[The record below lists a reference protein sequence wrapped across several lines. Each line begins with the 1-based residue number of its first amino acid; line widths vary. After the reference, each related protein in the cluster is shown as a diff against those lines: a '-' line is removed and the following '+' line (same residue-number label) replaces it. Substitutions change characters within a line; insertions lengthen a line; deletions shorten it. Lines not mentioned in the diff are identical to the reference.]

1 MSTEYTRLI
10 IRQGA
15 ENERQDVLF
24 RSGEPAYVTN
34 YKRLFVGDGAT
45 LGGVPVGMRFL
56 GFVEFDP
63 NSDVVERVNPGYT
76 GDIVFETQQNLLFV
90 LSGDDYR
97 NKNNYISIN
106 KTPVPDNITIYNNNG
121 RLSLITNSLHFGYFA
136 NFSIGRGLEKNPTN
150 LFAMRMKDPG
160 VGLEFDTQDRIAIKR
175 ESVSNDLL
183 AAMDKDTVKARLG
196 IGGRPDDVTLR
207 EFAIAIRT
215 LIAEDAGGSI
225 GVPIGTIIDYGG
237 VTPPAGYLICDGS
250 EYEKSDYPE
259 LAATLGGTWGTAT
272 SATFFVPNLL
282 GRATMG
288 SGQNYFAST
297 SGIGLSAGSYGGSL
311 DIELTRSQI
320 PRHHHEFRVN
330 IPLYTNVGAVT
341 GDTKTLVWGATD
353 GGPDLGTYDSIIG
366 RPHSNLQPSAVVT
379 KCIKAK

>member
-1 MSTEYTRLI
+1 
-10 IRQGA
+10 
-15 ENERQDVLF
+15 
-24 RSGEPAYVTN
+24 
-34 YKRLFVGDGAT
+34 
-45 LGGVPVGMRFL
+45 
-56 GFVEFDP
+56 
-63 NSDVVERVNPGYT
+63 
-76 GDIVFETQQNLLFV
+76 
-90 LSGDDYR
+90 
-97 NKNNYISIN
+97 
-106 KTPVPDNITIYNNNG
+106 
-121 RLSLITNSLHFGYFA
+121 
-136 NFSIGRGLEKNPTN
+136 
-150 LFAMRMKDPG
+150 
-160 VGLEFDTQDRIAIKR
+160 
-175 ESVSNDLL
+175 
-183 AAMDKDTVKARLG
+183 MDKDTVKARLG

-237 VTPPAGYLICDGS
+237 VVPPAGYLLCDGS
-250 EYEKSDYPE
+250 EYEISDYPE
-259 LAATLGGTWGTAT
+259 LASALGSTWGTPT
-272 SATFFVPNLL
+272 TATFFVPNLL

-311 DIELTRSQI
+311 DIELQRSQI

-330 IPLYTNVGAVT
+330 IPLYTNVGSVT

-366 RPHSNLQPSAVVT
+366 TPHSNLQPSAVVT